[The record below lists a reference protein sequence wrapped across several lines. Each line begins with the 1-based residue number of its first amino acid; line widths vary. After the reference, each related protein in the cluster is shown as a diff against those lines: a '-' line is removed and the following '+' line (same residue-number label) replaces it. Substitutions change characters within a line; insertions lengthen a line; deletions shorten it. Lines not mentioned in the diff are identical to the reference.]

1 MYKLEKKK
9 YYECKNK
16 SRKRGIVIFELLLKK
31 IYMIFMNSCI
41 IVINLI
47 KILWEIK
54 GNIKIFCTYR
64 KIG

>member
-31 IYMIFMNSCI
+31 ICDIYEFVYHC
-41 IVINLI
+41 
-47 KILWEIK
+47 
-54 GNIKIFCTYR
+54 Y
-64 KIG
+64 